1 MPRSF
6 LTLLLLFCAPAWAI
20 MPAVLES
27 HDQHLSLAPH
37 VGYLEDPDGVLQAEQ
52 VAGLPDEAFTAT
64 RGVHANLGKN
74 HSTWWFRIALDNR
87 NEAPLQGFLEVD
99 YALLDSLQLYSPQM
113 DGTLQRQ
120 QAGDLTPFAERPVQV
135 HNFWF
140 PLTLAQGQ
148 QQLLLRVE
156 SSSTVFV
163 PLYFSTVAAGAAAH
177 EVLNLWRGMFY
188 GALLAMLLYNLF
200 LYMSLREP
208 AYFWYVLF
216 GSVITLFTLAFDGTL
231 YRLLPNQPQLQSV
244 AIYLFIFLHCLLAL
258 QFSRHFLRTFER
270 FPRLDR
276 SMRGAML
283 VIVACLVSG
292 PLLGLFAWSWLASIT
307 VSLLSL
313 GLLLLGLYSWS
324 HGQRL
329 SAYYTLAWGT
339 LLAASI
345 LSAMA
350 SLGLDLFGVY
360 GTSIIKIGVLIEMLA
375 LSLGLADRIN
385 LLKEEGFRSRQ
396 AAERADLENQAKSRF
411 LAKMSHE
418 IRTPLNGVLG
428 TLQLLG
434 QSNLDRGQQLYLETI
449 ASSGRSLMKVIND
462 ILDYARIESGNL
474 DLESIELDVE
484 ELLST
489 TFSLF
494 RAQAGE
500 HHLGL
505 YMSLEPEV
513 PRYIH
518 GDPTRLSQVL
528 MNLLSNAIKF
538 TAQGHVTLEVGV
550 RTRQDGQRHL
560 LFAVTDTGIGIAQSD
575 LAQLFRSFSQGDSS
589 TTRRYGGSGLGLAIS
604 KELVERMGGRI
615 EVQSA
620 PGKGSR
626 FAFDI
631 PLVVAAGAEEI
642 QAWPPQQ
649 VALLCSL
656 DSRALDSLARMLS
669 RWGMRVERCQDPTC
683 LEETFGSLTSA
694 PLLVLASPW
703 PGSPKAA
710 LEKLLPHLQ
719 ADQRVLLVCPQ
730 NQLPEISNLATGKL
744 VWAEHPLSVSALR
757 DALDRLYQQRP
768 ETSPQTVAADTDA
781 PLESPCILVAEDNP
795 VNQLVVKGFL
805 QRRGYRLR
813 IAVNGREVLDEYRRA
828 PASYQLIL
836 MDCEM
841 PEMDGYEATRQ
852 IRSFESRQ
860 RLPAIP
866 IVALTAHILAE
877 HRALGLAAG
886 MDGFLG
892 KPLDCQQLYA
902 TLDGFLKP

>member
-1 MPRSF
+1 MPRFF
-6 LTLLLLFCAPAWAI
+6 LTLLLLCCAPALAI
-20 MPAVLES
+20 TPAPLEN
-27 HDQHLSLAPH
+27 DNLHLSLAPH
-37 VGYLEDPDGVLQAEQ
+37 VGYLEDPRGVLQPEQ
-52 VAGLPDEAFTAT
+52 VFGLADEAFTAT

-74 HSTWWFRIALDNR
+74 RSTWWFRIRLDNR
-87 NEAPLQGFLEVD
+87 SPAALQGFLEVD
-99 YALLDSLQLYSPQM
+99 YALLDSLQLYLPQA
-113 DGTLQRQ
+113 DGTLQVQ
-120 QAGDLTPFAERPVQV
+120 QAGDLRPFAERTVQV

-163 PLYFSTVAAGAAAH
+163 PLYFSTTTAGAAAH

-188 GALLAMLLYNLF
+188 GALIAMLLYNLF
-200 LYMSLREP
+200 LYVSLREP
-208 AYFWYVLF
+208 AYFWYLLF
-216 GSVITLFTLAFDGTL
+216 GGVIILFTLAFDGTL

-244 AIYLFIFLHCLLAL
+244 SIYLFIFLHCLIAL

-276 SMRGAML
+276 TMRGSML
-283 VIVACLVSG
+283 VIAACLLSG
-292 PLLGLFAWSWLASIT
+292 PLIGLYAWSWLASIT

-313 GLLLLGLYSWS
+313 GLLLLGLYTWS
-324 HGQRL
+324 RGQRL
-329 SAYYTLAWGT
+329 SAYYTLAWST
-339 LLAASI
+339 LRAASI

-385 LLKEEGFRSRQ
+385 LLKEEGYRSRQ

-434 QSNLDRGQQLYLETI
+434 QSHLDRGQQLYVDTI

-474 DLESIELDVE
+474 DLESIEFDLE
-484 ELLST
+484 ELLSS

-500 HHLGL
+500 NQLGL
-505 YMSLEPEV
+505 YMSLEAEV
-513 PRYIH
+513 PRYML
-518 GDPTRLSQVL
+518 GDPTRLGQVL

-538 TAQGHVTLEVGV
+538 TEQGHVTLEVAV

-575 LAQLFRSFSQGDSS
+575 LQQLFRSFSQGDSS
-589 TTRRYGGSGLGLAIS
+589 TTRRYGGSGLGLVIS
-604 KELVERMGGRI
+604 KELIERMGGRI

-620 PGKGSR
+620 AGKGSR
-626 FAFDI
+626 FAFDVPLLI
-631 PLVVAAGAEEI
+631 PAGRDEFE
-642 QAWPPQQ
+642 PSLREQ
-649 VALLCSL
+649 VALLCSV

-669 RWGMRVERCQDPTC
+669 RWGMRVERCQDPDC
-683 LEETFGSLTSA
+683 LEETFVSLVSP

-710 LEKLLPHLQ
+710 LDRLQ
-719 ADQRVLLVCPQ
+719 PRLQQDQRVLLVCPQ
-730 NQLPEISNLATGKL
+730 NQLPEFSTLAAGRL
-744 VWAEHPLSVSALR
+744 VWVEHPLSVSALR
-757 DALDRLYQQRP
+757 DALTRLYQQALP
-768 ETSPQTVAADTDA
+768 TAANTIEANATAPQ
-781 PLESPCILVAEDNP
+781 ESPCILVAEDNP

-813 IAVNGREVLDEYRRA
+813 IAINGREVLDEYRRA

-852 IRSFESRQ
+852 IRHFEARQ

-877 HRALGLAAG
+877 HRDLGLAAG

-902 TLDGFLKP
+902 MLDSFLKA